1 MPNEIVIET
10 KDLRKT
16 YSSGF
21 MGHRKTEAIKGISM
35 SVKRGEIF
43 GVIGPNGAGKT
54 TFMNV
59 LMGQLLADHGIVK
72 ILGTDITKNLTD
84 NIKCRMNMCS
94 GVPNFPWS
102 LNVAEMLRFYG
113 MLYGMHG
120 KFLTDRI
127 ERNIKMFELG
137 DYKKVLYDELSTG
150 NKQKL
155 AMAKAMLNDPEIL
168 LLDEPTSGLD
178 PDIAKKTRNFIKKIH
193 KEKKITIILTTHYML
208 EAEEL
213 CDRIAFIKNGKI
225 KAQGTKAELKKLTKT
240 KSLEGMF
247 IELANQ

>member
-1 MPNEIVIET
+1 M
-10 KDLRKT
+10 
-16 YSSGF
+16 Y
-21 MGHRKTEAIKGISM
+21 
-35 SVKRGEIF
+35 
-43 GVIGPNGAGKT
+43 
-54 TFMNV
+54 
-59 LMGQLLADHGIVK
+59 
-72 ILGTDITKNLTD
+72 
-84 NIKCRMNMCS
+84 
-94 GVPNFPWS
+94 
-102 LNVAEMLRFYG
+102 
-113 MLYGMHG
+113 G